1 MDKAVLVEIEG
12 SVAIITLNR
21 PERYNAVNQDLLDGF
36 NESFSIVENDDS
48 VRAVILTGKGK
59 GFCAGADMSTF
70 GLITPEQSR
79 DYIIEKYKPLIVEKK
94 SVFRRKYIDDNTFS
108 YSDETVDKIINY
120 KSEKIAD
127 LNVENIKII
136 KNHPPDI
143 IFIYSKRSAESF
155 VEIAKKYALNG
166 LMTES
171 RVLCISE
178 KVLSVLKSTGWK
190 KLEIFVP
197 GEEIIKLE
205 V

>member
-1 MDKAVLVEIEG
+1 M
-12 SVAIITLNR
+12 T
-21 PERYNAVNQDLLDGF
+21 
-36 NESFSIVENDDS
+36 
-48 VRAVILTGKGK
+48 
-59 GFCAGADMSTF
+59 
-70 GLITPEQSR
+70 
-79 DYIIEKYKPLIVEKK
+79 
-94 SVFRRKYIDDNTFS
+94 
-108 YSDETVDKIINY
+108 
-120 KSEKIAD
+120 D